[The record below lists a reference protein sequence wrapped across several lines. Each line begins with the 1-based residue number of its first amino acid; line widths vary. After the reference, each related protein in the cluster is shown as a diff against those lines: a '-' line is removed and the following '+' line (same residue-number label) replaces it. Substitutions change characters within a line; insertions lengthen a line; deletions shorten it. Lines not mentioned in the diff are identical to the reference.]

1 MATTQVIDLLLQD
14 GSDYESTVGIVGILY
29 ATVAAHAG
37 AAYKRTPPQK
47 TRARRLT
54 GSLCAASTIRA
65 LGFAA
70 FAILT
75 YAPGTR
81 SRLFAKGVVV
91 LLCVPD
97 FIVVSSYALLI
108 VVWFEAFLDAR
119 RHWLDRGNYRWHWR
133 AAYFGLNAGLVGAM
147 VALYALIF
155 FGGHRLDGVR
165 YTYIGLAAVS
175 IAAPVA
181 HCALYVTLSLQF
193 APFPLRGGDD
203 ENRAHRSRVVV
214 AWAGGRALWGLIVV
228 TACSHIGT
236 ATALR
241 KDPQL
246 GGVALAALFL
256 FTEVCPFALALDSG
270 FLGLVDADAVTTAP
284 THVYGT
290 APSPMRVE
298 SSGQFV

>member
-1 MATTQVIDLLLQD
+1 M
-14 GSDYESTVGIVGILY
+14 
-29 ATVAAHAG
+29 
-37 AAYKRTPPQK
+37 
-47 TRARRLT
+47 
-54 GSLCAASTIRA
+54 
-65 LGFAA
+65 
-70 FAILT
+70 
-75 YAPGTR
+75 
-81 SRLFAKGVVV
+81 

-133 AAYFGLNAGLVGAM
+133 AAYFGLNMGLVGAM

-165 YTYIGLAAVS
+165 YTYVALAAVS

-241 KDPQL
+241 RDPQL

-270 FLGLVDADAVTTAP
+270 FLRLVDADAVTTAP
-284 THVYGT
+284 PSAYGT

>member
-1 MATTQVIDLLLQD
+1 M
-14 GSDYESTVGIVGILY
+14 
-29 ATVAAHAG
+29 
-37 AAYKRTPPQK
+37 
-47 TRARRLT
+47 
-54 GSLCAASTIRA
+54 
-65 LGFAA
+65 
-70 FAILT
+70 
-75 YAPGTR
+75 
-81 SRLFAKGVVV
+81 
-91 LLCVPD
+91 
-97 FIVVSSYALLI
+97 
-108 VVWFEAFLDAR
+108 
-119 RHWLDRGNYRWHWR
+119 
-133 AAYFGLNAGLVGAM
+133 
-147 VALYALIF
+147 
-155 FGGHRLDGVR
+155 DGVR
-165 YTYIGLAAVS
+165 YTYVALAGVS

-214 AWAGGRALWGLIVV
+214 AWACGRALWGMIVV

-270 FLGLVDADAVTTAP
+270 FLRLVDGDAVTTAP
-284 THVYGT
+284 PSAYGT
-290 APSPMRVE
+290 APAAPRVE

>member
-14 GSDYESTVGIVGILY
+14 GSDYESTVGIVGLLY

-37 AAYKRTPPQK
+37 AAYKRTPIQK

-54 GSLCAASTIRA
+54 GSLGAASTIRS

-75 YAPGTR
+75 HAPGTR

-108 VVWFEAFLDAR
+108 VVWFENFLDAR
-119 RHWLDRGNYRWHWR
+119 RHWLDRNQYRWHFR
-133 AAYFGLNAGLVGAM
+133 VAYFGLNVVLVGAM
-147 VALYALIF
+147 VLLYALIF
-155 FGGHRLDGVR
+155 FSGIDGVR
-165 YTYIGLAAVS
+165 YTYVALAGVS

-203 ENRAHRSRVVV
+203 ESRAHRSRVVV
-214 AWAGGRALWGLIVV
+214 AWACGRALWGLVVV
-228 TACSHIGT
+228 TACSQIGT
-236 ATALR
+236 AAALR

-256 FTEVCPFALALDSG
+256 FSEVRPFALALDSG
-270 FLGLVDADAVTTAP
+270 FLGLVDGDAVTTAP
-284 THVYGT
+284 PSMYGT

>member
-29 ATVAAHAG
+29 ATVAAHA
-37 AAYKRTPPQK
+37 ASSYKRTPPQK

-54 GSLCAASTIRA
+54 GSLCAASTIRS

-75 YAPGTR
+75 HAPGTR
-81 SRLFAKGVVV
+81 SRLVAKGVVV

-119 RHWLDRGNYRWHWR
+119 RHWLDRSSYRWHWR
-133 AAYFGLNAGLVGAM
+133 AAYFGLNVVLVGAM
-147 VALYALIF
+147 VLLYALIF
-155 FGGHRLDGVR
+155 FSGIDGVR
-165 YTYIGLAAVS
+165 YTYVALAIVS
-175 IAAPVA
+175 IAAPAA

-203 ENRAHRSRVVV
+203 ESRAHRSRVVV
-214 AWAGGRALWGLIVV
+214 AWAFGRALWGLTVV
-228 TACSHIGT
+228 TACAQVGT
-236 ATALR
+236 AAALR
-241 KDPQL
+241 RDPQL

-256 FTEVCPFALALDSG
+256 FSEVCPFALALDSG
-270 FLGLVDADAVTTAP
+270 FLRLVDADAVTTAP
-284 THVYGT
+284 PSAYGT

>member
-37 AAYKRTPPQK
+37 AVYRRTPPQK

-54 GSLCAASTIRA
+54 GSLCAASTIRS

-75 YAPGTR
+75 HAPGTR

-119 RHWLDRGNYRWHWR
+119 RHWLDRNQYRWHFR
-133 AAYFGLNAGLVGAM
+133 IAYFGLNVVLVGAM
-147 VALYALIF
+147 VLLYALIF
-155 FGGHRLDGVR
+155 FSGIDGVR
-165 YTYIGLAAVS
+165 YTYVALAGVS

-203 ENRAHRSRVVV
+203 DLRAHRSRVVV
-214 AWAGGRALWGLIVV
+214 AWAFGRALWGLVVV
-228 TACSHIGT
+228 TACSQIGT
-236 ATALR
+236 AAALR
-241 KDPQL
+241 QDPQL

-270 FLGLVDADAVTTAP
+270 FLRLVDADAVTTAP
-284 THVYGT
+284 TNIYGT
-290 APSPMRVE
+290 APAAPRVE

>member
-1 MATTQVIDLLLQD
+1 M
-14 GSDYESTVGIVGILY
+14 
-29 ATVAAHAG
+29 
-37 AAYKRTPPQK
+37 
-47 TRARRLT
+47 
-54 GSLCAASTIRA
+54 
-65 LGFAA
+65 
-70 FAILT
+70 
-75 YAPGTR
+75 
-81 SRLFAKGVVV
+81 
-91 LLCVPD
+91 
-97 FIVVSSYALLI
+97 
-108 VVWFEAFLDAR
+108 
-119 RHWLDRGNYRWHWR
+119 
-133 AAYFGLNAGLVGAM
+133 
-147 VALYALIF
+147 
-155 FGGHRLDGVR
+155 DGVR

-175 IAAPVA
+175 IATPVA

-270 FLGLVDADAVTTAP
+270 FLRLVDADAVTTAP
-284 THVYGT
+284 AHVYGT

>member
-47 TRARRLT
+47 VRARRLT
-54 GSLCAASTIRA
+54 GSLCAASTIRS

-75 YAPGTR
+75 HAPGTR

-119 RHWLDRGNYRWHWR
+119 RDLGVPSCRGAFTPSR
-133 AAYFGLNAGLVGAM
+133 
-147 VALYALIF
+147 
-155 FGGHRLDGVR
+155 RL
-165 YTYIGLAAVS
+165 VS
-175 IAAPVA
+175 IR
-181 HCALYVTLSLQF
+181 
-193 APFPLRGGDD
+193 RGRGWFIF
-203 ENRAHRSRVVV
+203 R
-214 AWAGGRALWGLIVV
+214 I
-228 TACSHIGT
+228 
-236 ATALR
+236 
-241 KDPQL
+241 
-246 GGVALAALFL
+246 
-256 FTEVCPFALALDSG
+256 
-270 FLGLVDADAVTTAP
+270 
-284 THVYGT
+284 
-290 APSPMRVE
+290 
-298 SSGQFV
+298 

>member
-37 AAYKRTPPQK
+37 AAYQRTPPQK

-75 YAPGTR
+75 HAPGTR
-81 SRLFAKGVVV
+81 SRLVAKGVVV

-119 RHWLDRGNYRWHWR
+119 RHWLDRNQYRWHFR
-133 AAYFGLNAGLVGAM
+133 VAYFGLNGVLVGAM
-147 VALYALIF
+147 VLLYALIF
-155 FGGHRLDGVR
+155 FSGIDGVR
-165 YTYIGLAAVS
+165 YTYVALAGVS
-175 IAAPVA
+175 IAAPAA

-203 ENRAHRSRVVV
+203 EHRAHRSRVVV
-214 AWAGGRALWGLIVV
+214 AWAFGRALWGLVVV
-228 TACSHIGT
+228 TACSQIGT
-236 ATALR
+236 AAALR

-256 FTEVCPFALALDSG
+256 FTEVCPFALTLDSG
-270 FLGLVDADAVTTAP
+270 FLGLVDGDAVTTAP
-284 THVYGT
+284 PSLYGT

>member
-29 ATVAAHAG
+29 ATVAAHA
-37 AAYKRTPPQK
+37 ASSYKRTPPQK

-54 GSLCAASTIRA
+54 GSLCAASTIRS

-75 YAPGTR
+75 HAPGTR
-81 SRLFAKGVVV
+81 SRLVAKGVVV

-119 RHWLDRGNYRWHWR
+119 RHWLDRSSYRWHWR
-133 AAYFGLNAGLVGAM
+133 AAYFGLNVVLVGAM
-147 VALYALIF
+147 VLLYALIF
-155 FGGHRLDGVR
+155 FSGIDGVR
-165 YTYIGLAAVS
+165 YTYVALAIVS
-175 IAAPVA
+175 IAAPAA

-203 ENRAHRSRVVV
+203 ESRAHRSRVVV
-214 AWAGGRALWGLIVV
+214 AWAFGRALWGLTVV
-228 TACSHIGT
+228 TACAQVGT
-236 ATALR
+236 AAALR
-241 KDPQL
+241 RDPQL

-256 FTEVCPFALALDSG
+256 FSEVCPFSLTLDSG
-270 FLGLVDADAVTTAP
+270 FLGLVDGDTVTTP
-284 THVYGT
+284 SQVYGT

>member
-1 MATTQVIDLLLQD
+1 M
-14 GSDYESTVGIVGILY
+14 
-29 ATVAAHAG
+29 
-37 AAYKRTPPQK
+37 
-47 TRARRLT
+47 
-54 GSLCAASTIRA
+54 
-65 LGFAA
+65 
-70 FAILT
+70 
-75 YAPGTR
+75 
-81 SRLFAKGVVV
+81 

-108 VVWFEAFLDAR
+108 VVWFECFLDAR
-119 RHWLDRGNYRWHWR
+119 RHWLDRNQYRWHFR
-133 AAYFGLNAGLVGAM
+133 IAYFGLNVVLVGAM
-147 VALYALIF
+147 VLLYALIF
-155 FGGHRLDGVR
+155 FSGSDGVR
-165 YTYIGLAAVS
+165 YTYVALAGVS

-203 ENRAHRSRVVV
+203 GSRAHRSRVVV
-214 AWAGGRALWGLIVV
+214 AWAFGRALWGLVVV
-228 TACSHIGT
+228 TACSQIGT

-256 FTEVCPFALALDSG
+256 FSEVCPFALTLDSG
-270 FLGLVDADAVTTAP
+270 FLGLVDGDAVTTAP
-284 THVYGT
+284 PSMYGT